1 MPEEIAWVIAQ
12 RHRPLAVGQALSSVL
27 QAVDADS
34 IVKSRIDRLIS
45 TYTYEF
51 GGCNRIYNT
60 AIPSAYTRCVGGLLR
75 HKRKQGLGTLKTAG
89 AHTRISVPGVGCLTK
104 SLPLLLSLLQAH
116 VALPA
121 VLHPLSAAAAV
132 APG

>member
-1 MPEEIAWVIAQ
+1 MPEEIAWMLAQ
-12 RHRPLAVGQALSSVL
+12 RHRPLAVGQALSAIL

-60 AIPSAYTRCVGGLLR
+60 AIPSAYTRYVIVGGSAGG
-75 HKRKQGLGTLKTAG
+75 HKPHGSSYDSMITMQQ
-89 AHTRISVPGVGCLTK
+89 V
-104 SLPLLLSLLQAH
+104 
-116 VALPA
+116 
-121 VLHPLSAAAAV
+121 
-132 APG
+132 

>member
-1 MPEEIAWVIAQ
+1 MPEEIAWVLAQ
-12 RHRPLAVGQALSSVL
+12 RHRPLAVGQALSAIL

-60 AIPSAYTRCVGGLLR
+60 AIPSAYTR
-75 HKRKQGLGTLKTAG
+75 
-89 AHTRISVPGVGCLTK
+89 
-104 SLPLLLSLLQAH
+104 
-116 VALPA
+116 
-121 VLHPLSAAAAV
+121 
-132 APG
+132 

>member
-1 MPEEIAWVIAQ
+1 MPEEIAWMVAQ
-12 RHRPLAVGQALSSVL
+12 RHRPLAVGQALSTIL

-60 AIPSAYTRCVGGLLR
+60 AIPSAYTR
-75 HKRKQGLGTLKTAG
+75 
-89 AHTRISVPGVGCLTK
+89 
-104 SLPLLLSLLQAH
+104 
-116 VALPA
+116 
-121 VLHPLSAAAAV
+121 
-132 APG
+132 